1 MAFSKKIAILRIIGA
16 VVVVVVVEDVVIVL
30 VEIANYVKYKLILFQ
45 LILLDKIT
53 TLFPNLS
60 QLYCWK

>member
-1 MAFSKKIAILRIIGA
+1 LAFSKKIAILRIIGA
-16 VVVVVVVEDVVIVL
+16 VVVVVEDVVIVL

-60 QLYCWK
+60 QLYYWK